1 MNPFAVICLL
11 YINITTG
18 HKLRKNR
25 TFPRRF
31 LRNNNSKKITILEK
45 SKTFSERRLKNS
57 GIRKNITAFYFD
69 VRIAITNHLS
79 DEL

>member
-25 TFPRRF
+25 TFPRRSQEDHNSGEIKNI
-31 LRNNNSKKITILEK
+31 LREKTQKFWYTKKYYGILL
-45 SKTFSERRLKNS
+45 RRKNS
-57 GIRKNITAFYFD
+57 YNESSF
-69 VRIAITNHLS
+69 
-79 DEL
+79 